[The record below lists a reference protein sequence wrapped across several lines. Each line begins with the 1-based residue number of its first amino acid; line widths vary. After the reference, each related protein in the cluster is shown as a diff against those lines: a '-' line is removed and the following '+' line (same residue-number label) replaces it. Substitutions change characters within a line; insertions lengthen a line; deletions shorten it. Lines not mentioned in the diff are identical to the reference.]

1 MKQITKQITKQN
13 VFLLIVLA
21 LSISLVLTGTVGLVT
36 HAQTSSDEGTVIAI
50 TPSGG
55 ATFSGTGWN
64 PQSYSVN
71 TQSIMND
78 QNIYIQV
85 QGTASG
91 DQYPRFL
98 VVSVNGQV
106 VNSQPLS
113 AGSFGDGIGAYY
125 TDIVQGSFNVQ
136 YPVTSYVQGKSISI
150 VLIGLTTW
158 SGPLDGLW
166 NVQANF
172 IGIPNSNP
180 SITIPIGGSS
190 SSSSS
195 TSSSTSTSSSST
207 SSSTPSTTS
216 SSSSSSSTPSSG
228 GITETSTEIIIPLS
242 ELLGGL
248 GLLSLVGAI
257 WLKDKTE

>member
-1 MKQITKQITKQN
+1 MRQITKHLTKQN

-21 LSISLVLTGTVGLVT
+21 LSLSMVLMGTVGLVT
-36 HAQTSSDEGTVIAI
+36 HAQTSSSEGTVVPI

-55 ATFSGTGWN
+55 ATFAGTSWN
-64 PQSYSVN
+64 PQTFTVN

-106 VNSQPLS
+106 VNSQPLPS
-113 AGSFGDGIGAYY
+113 GRFFGDGIGAYY
-125 TDIVQGSFNVQ
+125 TDIVQSQFNVQ
-136 YPVTSYVQGKSISI
+136 YPVTSAVSGKSTST

-158 SGPLDGLW
+158 EGSW

-172 IGIPNSNP
+172 IGQSSGNQNVSIPA
-180 SITIPIGGSS
+180 GSS
-190 SSSSS
+190 NV
-195 TSSSTSTSSSST
+195 TM
-207 SSSTPSTTS
+207 
-216 SSSSSSSTPSSG
+216 
-228 GITETSTEIIIPLS
+228 PLS

-248 GLLSLVGAI
+248 GVLSLIGAVI
-257 WLKDKTE
+257 VRERSEKA

>member
-1 MKQITKQITKQN
+1 MRQITKHLTKQN

-21 LSISLVLTGTVGLVT
+21 LSLSMVLLGTVGIVS

-55 ATFSGTGWN
+55 ATFQNTGWN
-64 PQSYSVN
+64 PQTFTVN

-91 DQYPRFL
+91 DPYPRYL

-113 AGSFGDGIGAYY
+113 GGSFGDDIGAYY

-136 YPVTSYVQGKSISI
+136 YPVTSYVQGQSTST

-158 SGPLDGLW
+158 MGSW

-172 IGIPNSNP
+172 IGQSSGNPNVSIPA
-180 SITIPIGGSS
+180 GSS
-190 SSSSS
+190 NV
-195 TSSSTSTSSSST
+195 TM
-207 SSSTPSTTS
+207 
-216 SSSSSSSTPSSG
+216 
-228 GITETSTEIIIPLS
+228 PLS

-248 GLLSLVGAI
+248 GVLSLIGAVI
-257 WLKDKTE
+257 VRERSER

>member
-1 MKQITKQITKQN
+1 MRQITKHLTKQN

-21 LSISLVLTGTVGLVT
+21 LSLSMVLMGTVGLVS
-36 HAQTSSDEGTVIAI
+36 HAQTSSDEGTVVPI

-55 ATFSGTGWN
+55 ATFQNTGWN
-64 PQSYSVN
+64 PQTFTVN

-91 DQYPRFL
+91 DPYPRYL

-113 AGSFGDGIGAYY
+113 GGSFGDDIGAYY
-125 TDIVQGSFNVQ
+125 TDVVQNQFNVQ
-136 YPVTSYVQGKSISI
+136 YPVTSYVQGQSTST

-158 SGPLDGLW
+158 MGSW

-172 IGIPNSNP
+172 IGQSSGNPNVSIPA
-180 SITIPIGGSS
+180 GSS
-190 SSSSS
+190 NV
-195 TSSSTSTSSSST
+195 TM
-207 SSSTPSTTS
+207 
-216 SSSSSSSTPSSG
+216 
-228 GITETSTEIIIPLS
+228 PLS

-248 GLLSLVGAI
+248 GVLSLIGAVI
-257 WLKDKTE
+257 VRERSER

>member
-1 MKQITKQITKQN
+1 MRQITKHLTKQN
-13 VFLLIVLA
+13 VFLWLVLA
-21 LSISLVLTGTVGLVT
+21 LSLSMILMGTVGIVS

-64 PQSYSVN
+64 PQSFTVN

-91 DQYPRFL
+91 DPYPRFF

-106 VNSQPLS
+106 VNSQPNS

-125 TDIVQGSFNVQ
+125 TDVVQSSFNVQ
-136 YPVTSYVQGKSISI
+136 YPVTSAVSGKSTST

-158 SGPLDGLW
+158 TGSW

-172 IGIPNSNP
+172 IGQSSGNQKVSIPA
-180 SITIPIGGSS
+180 GSS
-190 SSSSS
+190 NV
-195 TSSSTSTSSSST
+195 TM
-207 SSSTPSTTS
+207 
-216 SSSSSSSTPSSG
+216 
-228 GITETSTEIIIPLS
+228 PLS

-248 GLLSLVGAI
+248 GVLSLIGAVI
-257 WLKDKTE
+257 VRERSERSEG

>member
-13 VFLLIVLA
+13 VFLWIILA
-21 LSISLVLTGTVGLVT
+21 LSLSLVLTGAVGLVT

-55 ATFSGTGWN
+55 ATFQNTGWT
-64 PQSYSVN
+64 PQTFTVN

-78 QNIYIQV
+78 QDIYIQV

-91 DQYPRFL
+91 DTYPRFL

-106 VNSQPLS
+106 VNSQPC
-113 AGSFGDGIGAYY
+113 AEGSFADGIGAYY
-125 TDIVQGSFNVQ
+125 TDIVQNSFNVQ
-136 YPVTSYVQGKSISI
+136 YPVTSAVSGKSTST

-158 SGPLDGLW
+158 AGSW

-172 IGIPNSNP
+172 IGE
-180 SITIPIGGSS
+180 
-190 SSSSS
+190 
-195 TSSSTSTSSSST
+195 
-207 SSSTPSTTS
+207 
-216 SSSSSSSTPSSG
+216 SSG
-228 GITETSTEIIIPLS
+228 NQNVTVLNNTMPLS

-248 GLLSLVGAI
+248 GVLSLIGAVI
-257 WLKDKTE
+257 VRERSER

>member
-1 MKQITKQITKQN
+1 MKQIIKHLTKQN

-21 LSISLVLTGTVGLVT
+21 LSLSMVLMGTVGIVS

-55 ATFSGTGWN
+55 ATFQNTGWT
-64 PQSYSVN
+64 PQSFSVN

-78 QNIYIQV
+78 QNIYIQI
-85 QGTASG
+85 QGTTS
-91 DQYPRFL
+91 DDPYSRFF

-106 VNSQPLS
+106 VNSQPLPS
-113 AGSFGDGIGAYY
+113 GKSFGDGIGAYY

-136 YPVTSYVQGKSISI
+136 YPVTSYVQGKSTST

-158 SGPLDGLW
+158 TGSW

-172 IGIPNSNP
+172 IGQSSGNP
-180 SITIPIGGSS
+180 SVTIPTPTGGSGSS
-190 SSSSS
+190 SG
-195 TSSSTSTSSSST
+195 STSTSST
-207 SSSTPSTTS
+207 SS
-216 SSSSSSSTPSSG
+216 
-228 GITETSTEIIIPLS
+228 GITMPLS

-248 GLLSLVGAI
+248 GVLSLIGAVI
-257 WLKDKTE
+257 VRERSEKA

>member
-1 MKQITKQITKQN
+1 MRQITKHLTKQN
-13 VFLLIVLA
+13 VFLWLVLA
-21 LSISLVLTGTVGLVT
+21 LSLSMVLMGTVGLVT
-36 HAQTSSDEGTVIAI
+36 HAQGTLISSGEGTEIAI

-64 PQSYSVN
+64 PQSFTVN

-91 DQYPRFL
+91 DPYPRFF

-106 VNSQPLS
+106 VNSQPNS
-113 AGSFGDGIGAYY
+113 VGSFGDGIGAYY

-136 YPVTSYVQGKSISI
+136 YPVTSAVSGKSTST

-158 SGPLDGLW
+158 VGSW

-172 IGIPNSNP
+172 IGQSSGNQNVSIPA
-180 SITIPIGGSS
+180 GSS
-190 SSSSS
+190 NV
-195 TSSSTSTSSSST
+195 TM
-207 SSSTPSTTS
+207 
-216 SSSSSSSTPSSG
+216 
-228 GITETSTEIIIPLS
+228 PLS

-248 GLLSLVGAI
+248 GVLSLIGAVI
-257 WLKDKTE
+257 VRERSEKA

>member
-113 AGSFGDGIGAYY
+113 AGSFGNGIGAYY
-125 TDIVQGSFNVQ
+125 TDVVSGQFNVQ
-136 YPVTSYVQGKSISI
+136 YPVTSYVQGKSTST

-158 SGPLDGLW
+158 IGSW

-172 IGIPNSNP
+172 IGQSSGNP
-180 SITIPIGGSS
+180 TVKLPGSS
-190 SSSSS
+190 N
-195 TSSSTSTSSSST
+195 
-207 SSSTPSTTS
+207 TTM
-216 SSSSSSSTPSSG
+216 
-228 GITETSTEIIIPLS
+228 PLS

-248 GLLSLVGAI
+248 GVLSLIGAVI
-257 WLKDKTE
+257 VRERSER